1 MLYHARYETIM
12 VVARVLFVNKLV
24 IDDYFK
30 LEVQRMKFAEYMET
44 FGAVRNTF
52 QGLSNTRIHIKK
64 SKNGV
69 KRERRLLKERTF
81 KIEAKRYPLDSENIK
96 VLKSL
101 RG

>member
-1 MLYHARYETIM
+1 MFVCVRFLYRNLSRYC
-12 VVARVLFVNKLV
+12 A
-24 IDDYFK
+24 
-30 LEVQRMKFAEYMET
+30 MKFAEYMET
-44 FGAVRNTF
+44 FGAVPNTF

>member
-1 MLYHARYETIM
+1 MFVCVRFLYRNLYRYC
-12 VVARVLFVNKLV
+12 
-24 IDDYFK
+24 D
-30 LEVQRMKFAEYMET
+30 MKFAEYMET
-44 FGAVRNTF
+44 FGAVHNSF
-52 QGLSNTRIHIKK
+52 QGLSNTTMRIKK

>member
-1 MLYHARYETIM
+1 M
-12 VVARVLFVNKLV
+12 VVARVLFVTKLV

-52 QGLSNTRIHIKK
+52 QGLSNTRMHIKK

-69 KRERRLLKERTF
+69 KRERRLLKERKI
-81 KIEAKRYPLDSENIK
+81 KIEVKRYPLDSEN
-96 VLKSL
+96 LKALQDWKL
-101 RG
+101 RKKK

>member
-1 MLYHARYETIM
+1 MFVCVRFLNRNLSRYC
-12 VVARVLFVNKLV
+12 A
-24 IDDYFK
+24 
-30 LEVQRMKFAEYMET
+30 MKFAEYMET
-44 FGAVRNTF
+44 FGAVPNTF

>member
-1 MLYHARYETIM
+1 MFVCVRFLYRNLSRYC
-12 VVARVLFVNKLV
+12 
-24 IDDYFK
+24 D
-30 LEVQRMKFAEYMET
+30 MKFAEYMET
-44 FGAVRNTF
+44 FGAVHNSF
-52 QGLSNTRIHIKK
+52 QGLSNTTMRIKK

>member
-1 MLYHARYETIM
+1 MFVCVRFLYRNLSRYC
-12 VVARVLFVNKLV
+12 
-24 IDDYFK
+24 D
-30 LEVQRMKFAEYMET
+30 MKFAEYMET
-44 FGAVRNTF
+44 FGAVPNTF

>member
-1 MLYHARYETIM
+1 ML
-12 VVARVLFVNKLV
+12 VARVLFVTKLV
-24 IDDYFK
+24 MDDYFK

-44 FGAVRNTF
+44 FGAVRNSF
-52 QGLSNTRIHIKK
+52 QPLTNGTMHIKK

-81 KIEAKRYPLDSENIK
+81 KIEVKRYPIASENIE

-101 RG
+101 RSR

>member
-1 MLYHARYETIM
+1 ML
-12 VVARVLFVNKLV
+12 VARVLFVTKLV
-24 IDDYFK
+24 ISDYFK

-44 FGAVRNTF
+44 FGAVRNSF
-52 QGLSNTRIHIKK
+52 QGLSNTTMHIKK

-81 KIEAKRYPLDSENIK
+81 KIEAKRYPLDSENIE